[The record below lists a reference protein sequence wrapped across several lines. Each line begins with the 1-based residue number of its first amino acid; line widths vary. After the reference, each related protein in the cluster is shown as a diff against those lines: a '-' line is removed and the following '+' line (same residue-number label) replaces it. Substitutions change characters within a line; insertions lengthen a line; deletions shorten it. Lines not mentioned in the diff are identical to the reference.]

1 MKNIAIYKLFRYNIG
16 VDFMQRYFAEKKEND
31 KFILLDSDLHHIK
44 KVMRM
49 NTDDEIIV
57 VYQDKSYL
65 CFLNNNY
72 EILLKEELTEQ
83 NDLLPY
89 VSLIVPVLKEQ
100 KLDYILQKSTE
111 LGVSKII
118 LYYSER
124 GIVKENDK
132 SLKKIQRWKMILKEA
147 SEQSHRNTIPEIE
160 IMSLDEI
167 TKLEGLNI
175 VCSTIEKST
184 TIKNILKTNSKY
196 DRINLVIGPEGGL
209 SNKEETKLLDN
220 DFIPVTL
227 GKRILRVETVP
238 LFIMSIVNY
247 EYME

>member
-1 MKNIAIYKLFRYNIG
+1 MKKIAIYKLFRYNIDG
-16 VDFMQRYFAEKKEND
+16 DFMQRYFAEKKEND

-49 NTDDEIIV
+49 NPDDEVIV

>member
-1 MKNIAIYKLFRYNIG
+1 
-16 VDFMQRYFAEKKEND
+16 MQRYFAEKKEND

-49 NTDDEIIV
+49 NPDDEIIV

-132 SLKKIQRWKMILKEA
+132 SLKKIQRWKMILKED

-227 GKRILRVETVP
+227 GKRILRV
-238 LFIMSIVNY
+238 
-247 EYME
+247 

>member
-1 MKNIAIYKLFRYNIG
+1 
-16 VDFMQRYFAEKKEND
+16 MQRYFAEKKEND

-49 NTDDEIIV
+49 NPDDEIIV

-227 GKRILRVETVP
+227 GKRILRTETAP
-238 LFIMSIVNY
+238 LVIASNIIY
-247 EYME
+247 ELED